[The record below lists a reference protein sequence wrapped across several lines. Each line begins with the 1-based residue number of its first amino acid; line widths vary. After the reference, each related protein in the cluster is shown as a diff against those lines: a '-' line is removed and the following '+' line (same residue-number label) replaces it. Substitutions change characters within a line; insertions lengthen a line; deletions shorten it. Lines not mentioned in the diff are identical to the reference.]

1 MSTNSDVDL
10 FADINIPQKD
20 FWEQISFKATQK
32 SNPESQIRDVVLKL
46 EPISDT
52 DTSVDSDES
61 VNSDNDIKEIFE
73 KKTVAQDFLIQ
84 GDAHNF
90 KVHSIPHKNLLT
102 ESDLNVKTPLGINLS
117 NKVFKI
123 RKGFNLHAFYAGWGQ
138 IDQLCLRKQH
148 YLRLMALSNMIRQ
161 D

>member
-20 FWEQISFKATQK
+20 FWEQILFKATQK

-52 DTSVDSDES
+52 DTSVDSD
-61 VNSDNDIKEIFE
+61 DDIKVVF
-73 KKTVAQDFLIQ
+73 KTKTVAQDFFIQ
-84 GDAHNF
+84 GDAHSF

-102 ESDLNVKTPLGINLS
+102 ESDLNVETPLGINLS
-117 NKVFKI
+117 NKVFK
-123 RKGFNLHAFYAGWGQ
+123 F
-138 IDQLCLRKQH
+138 
-148 YLRLMALSNMIRQ
+148 
-161 D
+161 